1 MKRLIDVVIE
11 NFALD
16 HRGIHGV
23 SHWAR
28 VMLNGEMLHRHHPE
42 IDLHVVKLFGV
53 LHDCKRVCDSGDHD
67 HGIRAA
73 DWLVT
78 QNNILFKTTPIQLS
92 HLVRACRGH
101 TLEKFTDDITVQ
113 ACWDSDRLDIGRC
126 KEIVDTSFLGT
137 PAAKLDEVVAHA
149 IARSRKYL

>member
-42 IDLHVVKLFGV
+42 IDLHVVKLFAV

-92 HLVRACRGH
+92 QLVRACRYSQLSRLSSKYYYIRKHVDKIG
-101 TLEKFTDDITVQ
+101 TLILISSV
-113 ACWDSDRLDIGRC
+113 
-126 KEIVDTSFLGT
+126 
-137 PAAKLDEVVAHA
+137 
-149 IARSRKYL
+149 IASAFIASLVRYL